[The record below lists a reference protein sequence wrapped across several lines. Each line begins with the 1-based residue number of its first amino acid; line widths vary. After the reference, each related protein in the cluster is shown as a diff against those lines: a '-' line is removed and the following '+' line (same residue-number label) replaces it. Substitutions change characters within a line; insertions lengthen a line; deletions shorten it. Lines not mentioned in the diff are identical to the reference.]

1 MTHSRRNIWQ
11 VGIFVLFALSGG
23 ASGPSA
29 AVAAESTVRATGVRI
44 GVHGKETRFVVDLSG
59 PVRHRVFSIA
69 HPNRIVVD
77 LPRLDWRT
85 RQEGPRRRNAVI
97 KSYRFGAFTAGANR
111 IVIELRRPAAIAR
124 TFVIRPRGDVKN
136 YRFVLDL
143 KPVTQKAF
151 LASVRARRRVDRK
164 GRDARR
170 VPKRRH
176 AVRAKPVIVLDPGH
190 GGIDPGTRGRLG
202 TREKHVTLKVAHAVR
217 RRLQRTKR
225 YKVVMTRSGDTFVP
239 LRQRIA
245 IARKVDGDLFIS
257 FHADALFIKSF
268 RGAAVY
274 TLSEKASDDEAAAL
288 AKKENKA
295 DIIAGIDLGRESGD
309 VRNILIDLAQRET
322 MNRSIR
328 LARFLIGDLRREIKL
343 VRNKKHRF
351 AGFAVLRAPDVPSV
365 LIELGYLSNKA
376 DERLLRSSRHH
387 AKLARAIVRA
397 IDRYI
402 ALQSKL
408 SRT

>member
-1 MTHSRRNIWQ
+1 MWKTS
-11 VGIFVLFALSGG
+11 GFLALALFAG
-23 ASGPSA
+23 AGRA
-29 AVAAESTVRATGVRI
+29 AAAESTVRASAVRI
-44 GVHGKETRFVVDLSG
+44 GVHGEETRFVVELSG
-59 PVRHRVFSIA
+59 PVRHRVFAIA

-77 LPRLDWRT
+77 LPRLDWQT
-85 RQEGPRRRNAVI
+85 RQEGPRHTNPVI
-97 KSYRFGAFTAGANR
+97 KSYRFGSFTAGANR
-111 IVIELRRPAAIAR
+111 IVIELRQPAAVAR
-124 TFVIRPRGDVKN
+124 SFVIPPRGAVKE

-143 KPVTQKAF
+143 KPVSQEAF
-151 LASVRARRRVDRK
+151 LASVRAPAKVRRDGLEVRQPSKR
-164 GRDARR
+164 RARR
-170 VPKRRH
+170 K
-176 AVRAKPVIVLDPGH
+176 KPMVVLDPGH
-190 GGIDPGTRGRLG
+190 GGIDPGTRGPLS
-202 TREKHVTLKVAHAVR
+202 TLEKNVTLAVARTVR
-217 RRLQRTKR
+217 RHLLATGR
-225 YKVVMTRSGDTFVP
+225 YRVALTRGGDSFVA
-239 LRQRIA
+239 LRERIA
-245 IARKVDGDLFIS
+245 IARKVEGDLFIS
-257 FHADALFIKSF
+257 FHADALAIKSF

-328 LARFLIGDLRREIKL
+328 LARFLIGDLQRETQL
-343 VRNKKHRF
+343 VRHKKHRF

-365 LIELGYLSNKA
+365 LIELGYLSNAA
-376 DERLLRSSRHH
+376 DERLLRSPRHH

-408 SRT
+408 SRS

>member
-1 MTHSRRNIWQ
+1 MWRI
-11 VGIFVLFALSGG
+11 GAILAFAVMGVAYGS
-23 ASGPSA
+23 
-29 AVAAESTVRATGVRI
+29 VAAAQVRATGVRI
-44 GVHGKETRFVVDLSG
+44 GVHGPETRFVIDLSG
-59 PVRHRVFSIA
+59 RVRHRVFAIA
-69 HPNRIVVD
+69 NPNRIVID

-97 KSYRFGAFTAGANR
+97 KSYRFGAFTAGSNR
-111 IVIELRRPAAIAR
+111 IVIELRQPAAIAR
-124 TFVIRPRGDVKN
+124 SFVIPPGGGVRH

-143 KPVTQKAF
+143 KPVSQGAF
-151 LASVRARRRVDRK
+151 LASVRAPARAKRRDPEPRRR
-164 GRDARR
+164 ARR
-170 VPKRRH
+170 KRQ
-176 AVRAKPVIVLDPGH
+176 ARAKPVIVLDPGH
-190 GGIDPGTRGRLG
+190 GGIDPGTRGRRG
-202 TREKHVTLKVAHAVR
+202 TREKYVTLRVAHAVR
-217 RRLQRTKR
+217 RRLLATGR
-225 YKVVMTRSGDTFVP
+225 YRVVMTRRGDSFVP

-245 IARKVDGDLFIS
+245 IARKAEGDLFIS
-257 FHADALFIKSF
+257 FHADALSIKSF

-295 DIIAGIDLGRESGD
+295 DIIAGINLARESGE

-328 LARFLIGDLRREIKL
+328 LARFLLADLRREIKL
-343 VRNKKHRF
+343 VRHKKHRF

-365 LIELGYLSNKA
+365 LIELGYLSNA
-376 DERLLRSSRHH
+376 TDERLLRSPRHH

-408 SRT
+408 SKT

>member
-1 MTHSRRNIWQ
+1 VSQ
-11 VGIFVLFALSGG
+11 A
-23 ASGPSA
+23 
-29 AVAAESTVRATGVRI
+29 
-44 GVHGKETRFVVDLSG
+44 
-59 PVRHRVFSIA
+59 
-69 HPNRIVVD
+69 
-77 LPRLDWRT
+77 
-85 RQEGPRRRNAVI
+85 
-97 KSYRFGAFTAGANR
+97 
-111 IVIELRRPAAIAR
+111 
-124 TFVIRPRGDVKN
+124 
-136 YRFVLDL
+136 
-143 KPVTQKAF
+143 AF
-151 LASVRARRRVDRK
+151 LASVRARVR
-164 GRDARR
+164 GGGSQARR
-170 VPKRRH
+170 QTKRKR

-202 TREKHVTLKVAHAVR
+202 TREKHVTLRVARIIR
-217 RRLQRTKR
+217 RKLLATGR
-225 YKVVMTRSGDTFVP
+225 YKVVMTRSDDTFVP

-257 FHADALFIKSF
+257 FHADALSIKSF

-322 MNRSIR
+322 MNRSIH

-408 SRT
+408 SKT

>member
-1 MTHSRRNIWQ
+1 MWKSLWKRAGFLLLTLAAG
-11 VGIFVLFALSGG
+11 VSG
-23 ASGPSA
+23 A
-29 AVAAESTVRATGVRI
+29 AAQGSVRATGVRI
-44 GVHGKETRFVVDLSG
+44 GVHGQETRFVVDLSG
-59 PVRHRVFSIA
+59 PVRHRIFAIA
-69 HPNRIVVD
+69 NPNRIVID

-85 RQEGPRRRNAVI
+85 HQEGPRRRNAVI
-97 KSYRFGAFTAGANR
+97 KTYRFGAFTAGANR
-111 IVIELRRPAAIAR
+111 IVIELRQPAAIAR
-124 TFVIRPRGDVKN
+124 SFVIPPRGAVKN

-143 KPVTQKAF
+143 KPVSQTAF
-151 LASVRARRRVDRK
+151 QASVRAPARAK
-164 GRDARR
+164 GRGSHVRR
-170 VPKRRH
+170 APKRRR

-202 TREKHVTLKVAHAVR
+202 TREKHVTLRVARAVR
-217 RRLQRTKR
+217 RKLLATGR
-225 YKVVMTRSGDTFVP
+225 YKVVMTRTGDTFVP

-245 IARKVDGDLFIS
+245 IARKADGDLFIS
-257 FHADALFIKSF
+257 FHADALSIKSF
-268 RGAAVY
+268 RGASVY

-322 MNRSIR
+322 MNRSIH
-328 LARFLIGDLRREIKL
+328 LARFLIADLRRAIKL

-387 AKLARAIVRA
+387 AKLARAILRA

-408 SRT
+408 SKT